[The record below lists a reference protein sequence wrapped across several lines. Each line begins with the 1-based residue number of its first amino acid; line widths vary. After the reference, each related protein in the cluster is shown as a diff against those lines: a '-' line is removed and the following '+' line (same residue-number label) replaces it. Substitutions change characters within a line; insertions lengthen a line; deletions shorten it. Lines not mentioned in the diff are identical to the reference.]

1 MKSIYLDHAATTP
14 VHDEVI
20 EAMVPV
26 YQEIYGNP
34 SSVHQFGRKA
44 RNVLDQAR
52 RTAARSIGAKE
63 KEIVFTSGGTEADNL
78 AIIGTALANQ
88 GKGKHVITTQVE
100 HHAALHAVQYL
111 EQNGFEIT
119 YLPVYEDG
127 RIRIEDL
134 ESSLRED
141 TVLVSI
147 MTVNNETGAIQ
158 PMKAIAELLTSHQ
171 AYYHSDFVQAYGL
184 MDINV
189 TELPIDLLAVSSH
202 KINGP
207 KGVGFL
213 YIREGTPVQSLAHGG
228 EQERKRRAG
237 TENVP
242 GIVGFQKAME
252 LTETERLDRKERY
265 SHYKELFLAELSK
278 ESVDFQINGIENQTI
293 ETIVN
298 ISFPNMNVEALLTN
312 FDLSGIAAS
321 SGSACTAGSVEPS
334 HVLTAMYGKGDARTV
349 NSVRFSFGIANNGEN
364 VKEAAKRISQI
375 INRLK

>member
-1 MKSIYLDHAATTP
+1 MKPIYLDHAATTP

-20 EAMVPV
+20 KAMVPV
-26 YQEIYGNP
+26 YQTIYGNP

-127 RIRIEDL
+127 CIRIEDL
-134 ESSLRED
+134 EASLRED
-141 TVLVSI
+141 TILVSI
-147 MTVNNETGAIQ
+147 MMVNNETGAVQ
-158 PMKAIAELLTSHQ
+158 PMKAISELLASHQ
-171 AYYHSDFVQAYGL
+171 AYCHSDIVQAYGL

-189 TELPIDLLAVSSH
+189 AELSIDLLAVSSH

-213 YIREGTPVQSLAHGG
+213 YIREGTPMQSLAHGG

-252 LTETERLDRKERY
+252 LTETDRTERKERY
-265 SHYKELFLAELSK
+265 GHYKQLFLAELSR
-278 ESVDFQINGIENQTI
+278 ESVDFQINGIESQTI

-334 HVLTAMYGKGDARTV
+334 HVLTAMYGNGDARTV
-349 NSVRFSFGIANNGEN
+349 NSVRFSFGIANNRED
-364 VKEAAKRISQI
+364 VKEAAQRISQI

>member
-158 PMKAIAELLTSHQ
+158 PMKSIAELLTSHQ
-171 AYYHSDFVQAYGL
+171 AYCHSDFVQAYGL

-252 LTETERLDRKERY
+252 LTETERIDRKERY

>member
-1 MKSIYLDHAATTP
+1 MKPIYLDHAATTP

-26 YQEIYGNP
+26 YQTIYGNP

-44 RNVLDQAR
+44 RNALDQAR

-78 AIIGTALANQ
+78 AIIGTVLANQ
-88 GKGKHVITTQVE
+88 GKGKHVITTEVE
-100 HHAALHAVQYL
+100 HHASLHAAQYL

-127 RIRIEDL
+127 RIRIDDL
-134 ESSLRED
+134 EASLRED

-147 MTVNNETGAIQ
+147 MMVNNETGAMQ
-158 PMKAIAELLTSHQ
+158 PIMEIAELLASHQ
-171 AYYHSDFVQAYGL
+171 AYFHSDIVQAYGL
-184 MDINV
+184 IEINV
-189 TELPIDLLAVSSH
+189 TELPVDLLAVSSH

-207 KGVGFL
+207 KGIGFL
-213 YIREGTPVQSLAHGG
+213 YIREGTPMQSLAHGG

-242 GIVGFQKAME
+242 GIVGFQKAIE
-252 LTETERLDRKERY
+252 LTETVRSDRKERY
-265 SHYKELFLAELSK
+265 SRYKQIFLEELSN
-278 ESVDFQINGIENQTI
+278 EAVDYQINGIENQTI

-349 NSVRFSFGIANNGEN
+349 NSVRFSFGIANHEEN
-364 VKEAAKRISQI
+364 VKEAAQRISQI
-375 INRLK
+375 IKRLK